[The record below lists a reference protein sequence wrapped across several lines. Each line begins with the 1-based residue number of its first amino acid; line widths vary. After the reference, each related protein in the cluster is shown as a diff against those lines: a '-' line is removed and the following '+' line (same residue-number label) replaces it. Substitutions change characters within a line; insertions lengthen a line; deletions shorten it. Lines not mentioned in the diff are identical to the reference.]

1 MQNIVIYYT
10 NFFAILNGVFYI
22 EYSTTSE
29 ERVRSSVYSESWSF
43 TSSRAKQNNAK
54 ALTPFHDDK
63 IRSYIKW
70 LTLGITC

>member
-29 ERVRSSVYSESWSF
+29 ERVRSSVYSVLIF
-43 TSSRAKQNNAK
+43 YKLSSQTKQ
-54 ALTPFHDDK
+54 
-63 IRSYIKW
+63 
-70 LTLGITC
+70 C